1 MICPFLVLYLSHFC
15 RRKEKKMSA
24 PSKTEVSEL
33 ERTNLVKG

>member
-1 MICPFLVLYLSHFC
+1 MNYNPNHGNN
-15 RRKEKKMSA
+15 RKEKKMSA